1 MGSISGPDAAN
12 RVSGPARPNR
22 AQFMRRNLRPV
33 EAGSDAPSFSGT
45 LDFAHV
51 GPMRIGRFATDR
63 RCELRH
69 PVAVTL
75 DAPSYLMVAVQLRG
89 RSVYVQHGRT
99 MQLEPGSWGACD
111 VPQPCLSVHQE
122 GVEQLHFL
130 IPRELI
136 RMAID
141 VRSFFGRSFGESP
154 VSTLMCQT
162 IRSLFEQLPSLDPRR
177 AEELADVAQR
187 LFHIAAMERIEQPR
201 PLSMHEEMRDRICGY
216 IEDSLRDPRLTL
228 DLIAHDLNC
237 TKRYLHMVFAGQE
250 QTLSEYIWARRLE
263 RSRAD
268 LENPAL
274 RERPITEIAMSWGF
288 NNLSHFSRAF
298 RDRFGMSPRA
308 ARSGRDAGVVAGD
321 V

>member
-1 MGSISGPDAAN
+1 MGSLFKPGAASGA
-12 RVSGPARPNR
+12 VGPSRPNR

-33 EAGSDAPSFSGT
+33 EAASDAPAYSGT

-75 DAPSYLMVAVQLRG
+75 DAPSYVMVAVQVQG

-141 VRSFFGRSFGESP
+141 VRSCFARSFGESP
-154 VSTLMCQT
+154 VAALMCQT
-162 IRSLFEQLPSLDPRR
+162 ISSLFEQLPSLDPRR

-187 LFHIAAMERIEQPR
+187 LFQIAAMERMEQPR

-216 IEDSLRDPRLTL
+216 IEDSLRDPRLSL
-228 DLIAHDLNC
+228 DLIAQDLNC

-250 QTLSEYIWARRLE
+250 QTLSEYIWSRRLE
-263 RSRAD
+263 RSRTD

-274 RERPITEIAMSWGF
+274 RDRPITDIAMSWGF

-298 RDRFGMSPRA
+298 RDRFGLSPRA
-308 ARSGRDAGVVAGD
+308 ARSSGGSTADSGD